1 MRKKLLLLAATFLLS
16 FTIGTITAQTTKGQK
31 SPVTT
36 TMAKKIGSYCQY
48 NQRALSLFAVAN
60 PQQVRNRTDLASRL
74 LETLDKHLDC
84 AENFIVT
91 LYYNY
96 GVEMAYFALKDAG
109 FTIKETDVAEAIWK
123 KEKEKR
129 DKIAQEQEARKK
141 AERELGI
148 QKRINENDEFAKKEL
163 ASEATINWN
172 GIRSAYDSHVSPL
185 FETSNLDSRMYY
197 VHIDKEGTLVADK
210 NDDSFINKYVLSI
223 LESNR
228 HTPAKILFK
237 NDSVSVK
244 TEIPLKAKSI
254 GKEYTLN
261 VKKSKKGWELK
272 KDVET
277 NSERVKTV
285 ISELIKLLN
294 SNSDLSQLKN
304 RKYQIK
310 ANIVTHCLDQ
320 KIFVQETDL
329 RIYSTMSSMKKIGAV
344 AGALVP
350 VAGALAVPAAMHE
363 DNLVYHK
370 HYPFT
375 EYKSLEVEKIRVI
388 YAE

>member
-1 MRKKLLLLAATFLLS
+1 MRKKFLLLTATFLLS
-16 FTIGTITAQTTKGQK
+16 FTMGTATAQTTKGQK

-36 TMAKKIGSYCQY
+36 VMAKKIGSYCQY

-60 PQQVRNRTDLASRL
+60 PQQVRNRTDLAHRL

-123 KEKEKR
+123 KEQEKIDVTNKQR
-129 DKIAQEQEARKK
+129 EAREK
-141 AERELGI
+141 AERELI
-148 QKRINENDEFAKKEL
+148 LQKRISENDEFEKKEL
-163 ASEATINWN
+163 ATEAVINWA
-172 GIRSAYDSHVSPL
+172 GIKSVYANRVSVL
-185 FETSNLDSRMYY
+185 FETSGLNSRMYY
-197 VHIDKEGTLVADK
+197 VHIDKDGTLVADK
-210 NDDSFINKYVLSI
+210 NDDSFINKHVLSI

-228 HTPAKILFK
+228 HIPAKILFK

-254 GKEYTLN
+254 EKEYTLN

-272 KDVET
+272 DNMKT
-277 NSERVKTV
+277 NSERAKTV
-285 ISELIKLLN
+285 VSELIELLN

-304 RKYQIK
+304 KTYLLK
-310 ANIVTHCLDQ
+310 ANIITHHIG
-320 KIFVQETDL
+320 KSFVQETYL
-329 RIYSTMSSMKKIGAV
+329 SIYSGGSNSSAPI
-344 AGALVP
+344 
-350 VAGALAVPAAMHE
+350 
-363 DNLVYHK
+363 YTQ

-375 EYKSLEVEKIRVI
+375 EYKSLETEKIRVI
-388 YAE
+388 YAD